1 MANILI
7 LGGGFGALSAAESL
21 LENLTSEHQITLV
34 SRSQRFVYHPSLVD
48 LAFGNQTIDEISH
61 DLRDAMHN
69 HRIRFVR
76 GEVARVDPHERRVT
90 FAHGDITGSMHYD
103 YVIFA
108 LGGRLATERIP
119 GFYEHAH
126 HPLTVEAALK
136 FGEAIQRF
144 DEGRV
149 VIGYSQGAR
158 LVAPVYKTVFAFSRL
173 FEDRPRVGRTQIT
186 VVRPKPEDDE
196 LTGPGMG
203 KVFRDALEEQKIEL
217 ADFSVN
223 RVTQKSLLTS
233 VGGRIDYDLLMLLP
247 PFVGSSAV
255 RGMGITDPDGF
266 IRVNKNM
273 QVDGVASLYA
283 VGDCVSFPGPKM
295 SYMALSQGEVA
306 GANLAAEVESREFQA
321 EYDHKT
327 MLALDQAG
335 QDSIL
340 NKHFWMNKVKV
351 IKPRDFNKYENID
364 TGRAHSLG
372 KIASSHPIDL
382 FRRPANPGNSMDG

>member
-1 MANILI
+1 
-7 LGGGFGALSAAESL
+7 
-21 LENLTSEHQITLV
+21 
-34 SRSQRFVYHPSLVD
+34 
-48 LAFGNQTIDEISH
+48 
-61 DLRDAMHN
+61 
-69 HRIRFVR
+69 
-76 GEVARVDPHERRVT
+76 
-90 FAHGDITGSMHYD
+90 MHYD
-103 YVIFA
+103 YLIFA
-108 LGGRLATERIP
+108 LCGRLATERIP

-158 LVAPVYKTVFAFSRL
+158 LVVPVYKTVFAFSRL
-173 FEDRPRVGRTQIT
+173 FEDRSRAGRSQIT
-186 VVRPKPEDDE
+186 VVRPKRKDDE
-196 LTGPGMG
+196 LTGPEMG
-203 KVFRDALEEQKIEL
+203 KVFQDVLEEQKIEVV
-217 ADFSVN
+217 ADFSIN
-223 RVTQKSLLTS
+223 RVTEKSLLTS
-233 VGGRIDYDLLMLLP
+233 TGGRIDYDLLMLLP
-247 PFVGSSAV
+247 PLVGASAV

-273 QVDGVASLYA
+273 QVDGVARLYA

-306 GANLAAEVESREFQA
+306 GANLAADVESREFQA

-340 NKHFWMNKVKV
+340 SKHFWMNKVRV
-351 IKPRDFNKYENID
+351 IKPRDFINTK
-364 TGRAHSLG
+364 A
-372 KIASSHPIDL
+372 
-382 FRRPANPGNSMDG
+382 

>member
-1 MANILI
+1 MKNILI
-7 LGGGFGALSAAESL
+7 LGGGFGAVSAAESL
-21 LENLTSEHQITLV
+21 LKNLTSEHQITLV
-34 SRSQRFVYHPSLVD
+34 SRSPRFVSHPNLVD
-48 LAFGNQTIDEISH
+48 LAFGNHTIDDISH
-61 DLRDAMHN
+61 DLREVMHDR
-69 HRIRFVR
+69 RIRFVQ
-76 GEVARVDPHERRVT
+76 GEIARVDPYERRVKI
-90 FAHGDITGSMHYD
+90 AHGEITGSMHYD
-103 YVIFA
+103 YLIFA

-119 GFYEHAH
+119 GFFEHAH

-136 FGEAIQRF
+136 FGEAIHSF

-158 LVAPVYKTVFAFSRL
+158 LVAPVYKTVFAFCRL
-173 FEDRPRVGRTQIT
+173 FEDRPSAGRTHIT
-186 VVRPKPEDDE
+186 VVRPKPEHDE

-203 KVFRDALEEQKIEL
+203 KVFQDALGEQKIEL

-247 PFVGSSAV
+247 PLVGASAV

-266 IRVNKNM
+266 IRVKRNM
-273 QVDGVASLYA
+273 GVEGVARLYA
-283 VGDCVSFPGPKM
+283 VGDCVSFPGAKM
-295 SYMALSQGEVA
+295 SHMAVSQGEVA
-306 GANLAAEVESREFQA
+306 GANLAAEIESRKSQA

-340 NKHFWMNKVKV
+340 NKQFWMNKASVME
-351 IKPRDFNKYENID
+351 PHDFNK
-364 TGRAHSLG
+364 
-372 KIASSHPIDL
+372 
-382 FRRPANPGNSMDG
+382 ANKAKA